1 MLSELEEH
9 SPFTPRVPR
18 RACREPCEVIGV
30 IPLVIHLREVFSQ
43 AGLVIVAAGKG
54 TRFGGY
60 KQLAALGG
68 EPLLKRTMAA
78 FDELPFAQRIVV
90 LPRELISDSSLLR
103 ELMGPRHVWAFVEG
117 SEYRAQSVLCGLRAM
132 EERIEFAA
140 VHDGAR
146 PFPPIEATWRCVAEL
161 AADTRVGGAIVCT
174 QATDTLKRVD
184 RAGHI
189 EETIPRADVRRAETP
204 QVARRALL
212 IAALSRPG
220 AELAT
225 DEAQA
230 LERAGH
236 RVATMMHEGI
246 NMKVTSP
253 QDMLLAESLLE
264 KRPNLMSPEIETQ

>member
-1 MLSELEEH
+1 M
-9 SPFTPRVPR
+9 
-18 RACREPCEVIGV
+18 
-30 IPLVIHLREVFSQ
+30 IPLREVFSQ
-43 AGLVIVAAGKG
+43 AGLVVVAAGKG

-60 KQLAALGG
+60 KQLASLGG
-68 EPLLKRTMAA
+68 QPLLKRTMAA

-90 LPRELISDSSLLR
+90 LPKELISDSALLQD
-103 ELMGPRHVWAFVEG
+103 LMGPRHVWAFVEG

-146 PFPPIEATWRCVAEL
+146 PFPPVEATWRCVAEL
-161 AADTRVGGAIVCT
+161 AADARLGGAIVCT

-184 RAGHI
+184 RAGNVV
-189 EETIPRADVRRAETP
+189 ETIPRGDVRRAETP
-204 QVARRALL
+204 QVARRAWL

-230 LERAGH
+230 LEIAGN
-236 RVATMMHEGI
+236 RVMAMTHESI
-246 NMKVTSP
+246 NLKVTSP
-253 QDMLLAESLLE
+253 QDMILAGSLLE
-264 KRPNLMSPEIETQ
+264 KRPNLMSPEIDTQ